1 VLENY
6 IYFLKN
12 HPCRAFW
19 SALGV
24 VLLGVLL
31 VCFGFFFLNSEATF
45 LIGIYVF
52 LFGWVLV
59 YISKIV
65 PRKNQISNPRI

>member
-1 VLENY
+1 MLENY

-12 HPCRAFW
+12 HPSRAFW

-31 VCFGFFFLNSEATF
+31 VCFGFFFLNSKATF
-45 LIGIYVF
+45 LTR
-52 LFGWVLV
+52 
-59 YISKIV
+59 KITTH
-65 PRKNQISNPRI
+65 KLKEQKH